1 MKKRDDLRTERPGL
15 QTLNITGNA
24 KEPRKCLNSK
34 NNAGIA

>member
-1 MKKRDDLRTERPGL
+1 MKNRDDLTTERPGL

-24 KEPRKCLNSK
+24 KEPCKCLKSK